1 MWDVIARFCSR
12 FAVLIIG
19 LWVLA
24 AAAGNLLVPQVET
37 TAHNHARGFLPAD
50 APVNLAGVQMDEQ
63 FLVLSGV
70 KFSKYVLKAC

>member
-63 FLVLSGV
+63 FRPLSGV
-70 KFSKYVLKAC
+70 KFSICALKVW

>member
-63 FLVLSGV
+63 FRT
-70 KFSKYVLKAC
+70 

>member
-1 MWDVIARFCSR
+1 MVAPSFGLVWDVIARICSR

-24 AAAGNLLVPQVET
+24 AAAGNLLVPQVES

-50 APVNLAGVQMDEQ
+50 APVPYAPPLLAKRHAPLE
-63 FLVLSGV
+63 
-70 KFSKYVLKAC
+70 